1 MIRRLSYTATITAAI
16 LVLQGCV
23 IYDPAAEFT
32 KQRYTNTVAYF
43 NTFYNAQRL
52 FSDAQEEVF
61 KAKRDQL
68 ERSVGTKVFSL
79 PGTARTK
86 FQTSIEKNSK
96 VLSFYPTSK
105 WVDDALLMIGKAYYY
120 MEDDLRAERKFLE
133 LAVQYPN
140 SDLIPESRLWLG
152 KCQIRMKKFDEGVK
166 VLSAVA
172 ADDGG
177 DADLSAQASAELGTL
192 AQSQE
197 RYSDA
202 VKYFTQA
209 AEQTSDD
216 EMKARVLM
224 NIGRCHTAS
233 GDLAKAQA
241 AYEQAADASPLYSVK
256 FQGQIQAVRT
266 VIAQKKYDDA
276 ERTLSD
282 MLSDMKNSEYFGQVH
297 FELANILMLRERTE
311 EALEK
316 YRYIDTAF
324 ARTDEAARSYFA
336 LAQYYET
343 HELRYDSARTLY
355 QKARMEFGS
364 SEINKIAGE
373 KSDQY
378 AKYDQL
384 WKELTHFD
392 SLRTVAINN
401 RVQRD
406 SLAAAGSKDTVARID
421 TVVVKEEK
429 KPAAMTKPGKKKE
442 VEPPA
447 PVIDSSKVKEK
458 LTREQAEAKWIDSL
472 STSIV
477 RTNFELGSLFFL
489 EIQQP
494 DSAVRWFRSV
504 VALAPSS
511 EFAPRSLY
519 SMAEIARTVPNGP
532 AGETTPL
539 LRKIISDYPE
549 SPYANEARRILG
561 EPVVVHGKDSVLTMY
576 EKAES
581 ALESGALESG
591 AQQMKRIADQFP
603 KHALAA
609 KALYSAAWFYEST
622 GKNNDS
628 AAAVYR
634 RLIARFPLSSYIAP
648 ARTKVTELEN
658 ELKRIEEEKKQAEE
672 EKKRAEEERKQKEK
686 EAQQEKE
693 VKPSAPSTP
702 DHAAPSDSLSTPKK
716 AP

>member
-1 MIRRLSYTATITAAI
+1 MRTLPHIILALFFV
-16 LVLQGCV
+16 LVLHGCM
-23 IYDPAAEFT
+23 IYDPVADFT

-52 FSDAQEEVF
+52 FHDAQDEVA
-61 KAKRDQL
+61 KARRDQQ
-68 ERSVGTKVFSL
+68 ERSLTTKTFSL
-79 PGTARTK
+79 PGTARSK

-133 LAVQYPN
+133 LASQYPN

-152 KCQIRMKKFDEGVK
+152 RCQLRMKKYEEGTK
-166 VLSAVA
+166 VLQAVI
-172 ADDGG
+172 DSDG
-177 DADLSAQASAELGTL
+177 DADLAAEAADEIGSL
-192 AQSQE
+192 AQQQE
-197 RYSDA
+197 RYTDA
-202 VKYFTQA
+202 VKFFSLA
-209 AEQTSDD
+209 AEKTSDD
-216 EMKARVLM
+216 ELKARVLM
-224 NIGRCHTAS
+224 NIGKCYTIT
-233 GDLAKAQA
+233 GDLEKAQA
-241 AYEQAADASPLYSVK
+241 AYEKASDAASLYAVR
-256 FQGQIQAVRT
+256 FQGQMQAVRT
-266 VIAQKKYDDA
+266 VIAQKKYDEAD
-276 ERTLSD
+276 RTLSD
-282 MLSDMKNSEYFGQVH
+282 MLSDMKNSDYFGQIH
-297 FELANILMLRERTE
+297 LELANILMMKDRTE
-311 EALEK
+311 EAIMK

-336 LAQYYET
+336 LAQYYEQRE
-343 HELRYDSARTLY
+343 HRYDSARVLY
-355 QKARMEFGS
+355 QKARLEFS
-364 SEINKIAGE
+364 ASEINKYAGE

-384 WKELTHFD
+384 WKELIHFD
-392 SLRTVAINN
+392 SLRTVAIHE
-401 RVQRD
+401 RWRRD
-406 SLAAAGSKDTVARID
+406 SLAAAGIKDTVSRTD
-421 TVVVKEEK
+421 TVAVKDER
-429 KPAAMTKPGKKKE
+429 KPSAMSKPGKKKE
-442 VEPPA
+442 SEPPA
-447 PVIDSSKVKEK
+447 PVIDSAKVKEK

-494 DSAVRWFRSV
+494 DSAVRWFRTV
-504 VALAPSS
+504 VEHAPGSD
-511 EFAPRSLY
+511 FAPRALY

-539 LRKIISDYPE
+539 LRKIITDYPE

-561 EPVVVHGKDSVLTMY
+561 EPVIVRGKDSVLTMF
-576 EKAES
+576 ENAE
-581 ALESGALESG
+581 ALLENGSIESGAL
-591 AQQMKRIADQFP
+591 QMKRISEQFP

-609 KALYSAAWFYEST
+609 KALYSAGWYYEST

-628 AAAVYR
+628 AAALYR
-634 RLIARFPLSSYIAP
+634 RLIARFPFSSYVTT

-672 EKKRAEEERKQKEK
+672 EKKRAEEEKKQKEK
-686 EAQQEKE
+686 EAAQPKDT
-693 VKPSAPSTP
+693 KPVEPSTP
-702 DHAAPSDSLSTPKK
+702 DQEALSDSLSTPKK